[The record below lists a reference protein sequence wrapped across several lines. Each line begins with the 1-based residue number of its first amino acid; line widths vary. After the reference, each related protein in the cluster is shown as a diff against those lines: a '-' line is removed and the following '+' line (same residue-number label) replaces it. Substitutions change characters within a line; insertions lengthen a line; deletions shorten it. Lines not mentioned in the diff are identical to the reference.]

1 MIMTQTDQAIAD
13 LALRP
18 DLVLQAAVVL
28 RAAVVLV
35 DHWVQEVM

>member
-18 DLVLQAAVVL
+18 DLVL